1 MKKALRVWAAFLS
14 ALLFVCLSTLSAEQ
28 IASQSFKYVL
38 DYSKQFDPPYFV
50 RNASDSSSSAI
61 TSIETSSASPN
72 VGFFLRVPC
81 RAGESVDL
89 SHITVKFGPFQIDND
104 GVLEKTGLLYGIG
117 IYNFKGSGGQSSD
130 SSGGLEFSGSGG
142 EEYETKLGAGNKTY
156 LQHEYCMFRIDYTFN
171 DSDFSKYQADSKLV
185 SVVTVGVDAQ

>member
-1 MKKALRVWAAFLS
+1 MKKTIRVVAAFLS
-14 ALLFVCLSTLSAEQ
+14 ILLFVCLSTLSAIE
-28 IASQSFKYVL
+28 IASQSFSYVL
-38 DYSKQFDPPYFV
+38 DYSKQYDPPYFV
-50 RNASDSSSSAI
+50 QNYDDTSEI
-61 TSIETSSASPN
+61 TSVDTSSTSPN

-130 SSGGLEFSGSGG
+130 SSGGLEFSGSGE
-142 EEYETKLGAGNKTY
+142 EEYETNLGTGNKTF

-171 DSDFSKYQADSKLV
+171 DSDFSKYQADSTLV